1 MRVEVELPPKLIPV
15 FTGAARYRGAHG
27 GRGSAKTRSF
37 AMMTAVKAYMAAQ
50 AGKSGIVL
58 CAREFMNSL
67 DESSM
72 AEVKT
77 AINSQPWL
85 ADKFDIGE
93 KFIRTKCGRVQYKFV
108 GLTRNVDS
116 IKSKA
121 NILLFW
127 VDEAENVTEAS
138 WRKITPTVR
147 EADSEIWVTWN
158 PELESGAT
166 HKRFRANPP
175 KDSKIIEL
183 NYQDNP
189 FFPEVLEKER
199 LEDLEKRP
207 DDYDHVWG
215 GDFKTSYEGSYFA
228 KHITKA
234 RQDHRIGVV
243 AADPLMTLRAFWD
256 IGGTGKRADSTTIWI
271 AQFIGSQIKVL
282 DYYEAQG
289 QPLATHV
296 SWLRDNGYEKALCVL
311 PHDGVQGDKVYSVSF
326 ESALQDAEFE
336 VEVVKNQGTGAA
348 MLRVEAVRRLFPN
361 IWINEE
367 SCKSGL
373 QALSAYHEKRDEARN
388 IGLGPNH
395 DWASHGADAF
405 GLMCISFELPKKQ
418 YNGSF
423 YGKSGSSGG
432 AGWMAA

>member
-1 MRVEVELPPKLIPV
+1 M
-15 FTGAARYRGAHG
+15 
-27 GRGSAKTRSF
+27 SF
-37 AMMTAVKAYMAAQ
+37 AKMTAVFAVRAAA
-50 AGKSGIVL
+50 AGRSGIVV
-58 CAREFMNSL
+58 CGREYMNSL

-72 AEVKT
+72 AEVKA
-77 AINSQPWL
+77 AIRSEQWL
-85 ADKFDIGE
+85 DDLFDIGE
-93 KFIRTKCGRVQYKFV
+93 KYIRTKCGKVSYKFV
-108 GLTRNVDS
+108 GLVRNLAS
-116 IKSKA
+116 LKSKA
-121 NILLFW
+121 KILLLW
-127 VDEAENVTEAS
+127 IDEAEGVLESS
-138 WRKITPTVR
+138 WRIITPTVR
-147 EADSEIWVTWN
+147 EHDSEIWVTWN
-158 PELESGAT
+158 PEIESSAT
-166 HKRFRANPP
+166 HKRFVLNPP

-183 NYQDNP
+183 NFQDNP

-215 GDFKTSYEGSYFA
+215 GAFKTSYEGAYFS

-234 RQDHRIGVV
+234 RQERRIGVV

-256 IGGTGKRADSTTIWI
+256 IGGTGNKADACTIWI

-296 SWLRDNGYEKALCVL
+296 QWLRKNGYGDVLCIL

-326 ESALQDAEFE
+326 ESALKTAGFD

-367 SCKSGL
+367 TTKGGMA
-373 QALSAYHEKRDEARN
+373 ALSAYHEKRDEARN

-395 DWASHGADAF
+395 NWASHGADSF

-423 YGKSGSSGG
+423 YGNERSRGGS
-432 AGWMAA
+432 GWMGG